1 MRTAIHLMMRA
12 CLTALL
18 LAVPGGAALAM
29 AIVDSSLTISNL
41 TITPA
46 TGSASFELPL
56 TTSATGVQP

>member
-1 MRTAIHLMMRA
+1 MRTAIHLVLRA
-12 CLTALL
+12 CLAALL

-56 TTSATGVQP
+56 NTSASGAQP